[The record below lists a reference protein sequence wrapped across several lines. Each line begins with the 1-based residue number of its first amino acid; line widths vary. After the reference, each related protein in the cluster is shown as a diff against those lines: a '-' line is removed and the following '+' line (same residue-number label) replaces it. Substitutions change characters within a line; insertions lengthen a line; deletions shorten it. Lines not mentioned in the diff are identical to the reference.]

1 MSTIFLVEACVDYE
15 GSSPVKAFRKK
26 QAAEAFAHRCKE
38 HRVLELPPRVVIDT
52 PENYREWEEYWGAA
66 KVWEDSHPA
75 GPIHCHA
82 DNFVVSEL
90 ELL

>member
-1 MSTIFLVEACVDYE
+1 MSTIFLVLACVDYE

-26 QAAEAFAHRCKE
+26 HAAEAFAHRCKE
-38 HRVLELPPRVVIDT
+38 PRFLELPPRVVIDA
-52 PENYREWEEYWGAA
+52 PENDREWELFFAA
-66 KVWEDSHPA
+66 KREWEASHPA
-75 GPIHCHA
+75 GAIHCHA